1 MKMEEECEGG
11 MKTGDECEIE
21 MTSHKSFKDKK
32 T

>member
-1 MKMEEECEGG
+1 MEEECEGGMKMEEECEGG
-11 MKTGDECEIE
+11 